1 MPRMTDP
8 ESPDQNDDLAAFE
21 TAMNELESLV
31 ESLESGEIGLEE
43 SLARFE
49 KGVALARRCQ
59 AALKGAELRVEQLL
73 ENDQGGHLGAFED
86 PED

>member
-1 MPRMTDP
+1 MTDP
-8 ESPDQNDDLAAFE
+8 ENPDQNDELAAFE

-49 KGVALARRCQ
+49 RGVALARRCQ
-59 AALKGAELRVEQLL
+59 GALKSAELRVEQLL
-73 ENDQGGHLGAFED
+73 EDDQGGRLADFED
-86 PED
+86 PEA